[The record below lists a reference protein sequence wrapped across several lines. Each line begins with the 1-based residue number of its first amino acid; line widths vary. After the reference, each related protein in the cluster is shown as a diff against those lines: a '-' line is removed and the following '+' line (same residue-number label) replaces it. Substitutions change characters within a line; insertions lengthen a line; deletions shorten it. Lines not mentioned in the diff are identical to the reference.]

1 MESKISKAPRLV
13 LYHSSYLFPLDLSE
27 LGIVIFVERRPN
39 YKFSKVGHLY
49 LWGSL
54 VPRVVKQHF
63 TPIATDPS
71 ALIMFAKSRPVVHA
85 SGQDATQV
93 AT

>member
-13 LYHSSYLFPLDLSE
+13 LYHSSYLFPQDLSE
-27 LGIVIFVERRPN
+27 LGKVIFAGRRPN
-39 YKFSKVGHLY
+39 YKFSKGGHLY
-49 LWGSL
+49 LWDSHL
-54 VPRVVKQHF
+54 PRVVKQHF
-63 TPIATDPS
+63 TPIATESS

>member
-27 LGIVIFVERRPN
+27 LGKVISAGRRPN

-49 LWGSL
+49 LWDSL

-63 TPIATDPS
+63 TPVATDPS